1 MIHPWD
7 QDLLNAI
14 WWMAGMF
21 ATATLLAAIAI
32 GIQLALAYRAEMR
45 IRHE

>member
-1 MIHPWD
+1 VNAFD
-7 QDLLNAI
+7 ADLLWGI
-14 WWMAGMF
+14 LWLAGIF